1 MAPTSRNQRQQSRAS
16 FHPSND
22 TATYRDLLLFE
33 ERLKTNAAQLQR
45 RKSRYQLFL
54 FHLLI
59 AIAFLLSEVL
69 LQTSFLDIPYT
80 NLLRKVLPDV
90 YGGAGNLKPHPYFAS
105 GLLFVLVTALLL
117 FFASGMYAE
126 KIAYANRYVP
136 HANKALRNFNMYL
149 NVRRPPLRS
158 AFSISPFPF
167 VFHRPTQSR
176 APSPTPRPSNAP
188 APMAPIPPANS
199 PRGELIFSS
208 RVDRGFR
215 ESYER
220 YRAAFE
226 RRRDERERDE
236 RGKTWTGRIA
246 NKMPWNQPPNPP
258 PALAALSRT
267 ASGRGRGSI
276 VGTPLGS
283 RRSSPMPRPG
293 TRDSP
298 AVRTID

>member
-22 TATYRDLLLFE
+22 PATYRDLLLFE

-90 YGGAGNLKPHPYFAS
+90 YGGAENFKPHPYFAS

-158 AFSISPFPF
+158 TFSISPFPF
-167 VFHRPTQSR
+167 VFHRPTPSR
-176 APSPTPRPSNAP
+176 APSPTLRPSNAP

-226 RRRDERERDE
+226 RKRDERERDE

-246 NKMPWNQPPNPP
+246 NKMPWNQPPNAPP
-258 PALAALSRT
+258 GLAALSRA

-276 VGTPLGS
+276 VGTPMGS